1 MGLIKMREEVI
12 ARHLGSGEKRKAF
25 IDYEASTLT
34 DENGNILN
42 HRSWTYEEIESNDFS
57 DGFKASLLF
66 VLIIIGIGI
75 LLIASGA
82 TK

>member
-1 MGLIKMREEVI
+1 MREEVI

-42 HRSWTYEEIESNDFS
+42 HLSWTYEEIDNNDLS
-57 DGFKASLLF
+57 PGFEASILII
-66 VLIIIGIGI
+66 LIIIGIGI